1 MGYGFSQQNSKR
13 NSKILGTS
21 LTKGL
26 EPTEVVNRLNEY
38 GKNKLSQAKTPIIIQ
53 FLNQFKDFMV
63 IILIISAIVSAVA
76 EKVSGGNNYI
86 DSIIIIVIVV
96 FNGIIGMLQES
107 KANHALE
114 KLKEMSQPEIT
125 VIRSGTPIT
134 LPVEDI
140 VKGDLVELVQGEYV
154 PADCRIIEAN
164 ALQTDES
171 SLTGESTSCTK
182 TTDIYPENTPLAD
195 RGNMAYM
202 GTIVVQGHGKAI
214 ITATGTDTQ
223 VGHISKC

>member
-1 MGYGFSQQNSKR
+1 MDFHSKTVKETA
-13 NSKILGTS
+13 KILGTS

-26 EPTEVVNRLNEY
+26 EPNEVVNRLKEY
-38 GKNKLSQAKTPIIIQ
+38 GKNKLSQAKKTPIIIQ

-76 EKVSGGNNYI
+76 EKISGGNNYI

-114 KLKEMSQPEIT
+114 KLKEMSQPEVT

-134 LPVEDI
+134 VPVEDI

-214 ITATGTDTQ
+214 II
-223 VGHISKC
+223 HK